1 MTEADQHVR
10 SGIVAGITAYLVWGA
25 LTLYWKLL
33 TEFDAFELVG
43 WRVMSASALMAIV
56 LTATRRWRHLRPVL
70 RDRALLRRVVLAALL
85 LTCNWCSYVWAVV
98 HGHVIETAL
107 GYFMSPLGTIAVG
120 VLVFHE
126 HVSRL
131 QRIAIAL
138 AVIAVIV
145 LGAGYGEVPWIALL
159 LAGSWS
165 MYGWL
170 KREVPLTPLDSM
182 AAESFVVLAPAVV
195 VAIAFAGGAHSIP
208 SSASA
213 GQLVLVAFTGVATV
227 VPLTLFGWAAQRVPF
242 TLLGPMQYLI
252 PTINFF
258 LGWLRYHEALPVE
271 RVVGFALVWVGLVLI
286 TVDTVRIRR
295 SAGRSSIEARP
306 VLSAAGPDEVAPC
319 AHPSRRP

>member
-1 MTEADQHVR
+1 MTGDEQRLR
-10 SGIVAGITAYLVWGA
+10 SGIVAGLTAYLVWGA

-33 TEFDAFELVG
+33 VDFDAFELVG
-43 WRVMSASALMAIV
+43 WRVMSAAIV
-56 LTATRRWRHLRPVL
+56 MAAVLTGTRRWQHLRPVV
-70 RDRALLRRVVLAALL
+70 RDRALLGRVVLAALL
-85 LTCNWCSYVWAVV
+85 LTCNWCSYVYAVV

-120 VLVFHE
+120 VIVFHE
-126 HVSRL
+126 RLSRL
-131 QRIAIAL
+131 QLIAIGL
-138 AVIAVIV
+138 AVLAVVV
-145 LGAGYGEVPWIALL
+145 LAVGYGKVPWIALL

-182 AAESFVVLAPAVV
+182 AAETFVVLVPAIV
-195 VAIAFAGGAHSIP
+195 VAIALAGGTHSIP
-208 SSASA
+208 TTASG

-258 LGWLRYHEALPVE
+258 LGWLRYHETLPVE

-286 TVDTVRIRR
+286 TADTVRVRR
-295 SAGRSSIEARP
+295 SAGRSTPEA
-306 VLSAAGPDEVAPC
+306 LSV
-319 AHPSRRP
+319 

>member
-1 MTEADQHVR
+1 MTGDEQRLR
-10 SGIVAGITAYLVWGA
+10 SGIVAGLTAYLVWGA

-33 TEFDAFELVG
+33 VDFDAFELVG
-43 WRVMSASALMAIV
+43 WRVMSAAIV
-56 LTATRRWRHLRPVL
+56 MAAVLTGTRRWQHLRPVV
-70 RDRALLRRVVLAALL
+70 RDRALLGRVVLAALL
-85 LTCNWCSYVWAVV
+85 LTCNWCSYVYAVV

-120 VLVFHE
+120 VIVFHE
-126 HVSRL
+126 RLSRL
-131 QRIAIAL
+131 QLIAIGL
-138 AVIAVIV
+138 AVLAVVV
-145 LGAGYGEVPWIALL
+145 LAVGYGKVPWIALL

-182 AAESFVVLAPAVV
+182 AAETFVVLVPAIV
-195 VAIAFAGGAHSIP
+195 VAIALAGGTHSIP
-208 SSASA
+208 TTASG

-258 LGWLRYHEALPVE
+258 LGWLRYHETLPVE

-286 TVDTVRIRR
+286 TVDTVRVRR
-295 SAGRSSIEARP
+295 SAGRSTPEA
-306 VLSAAGPDEVAPC
+306 LSV
-319 AHPSRRP
+319 